1 MNDKFKEFLNIFNAL
16 ASIGWCVAFNYQ
28 IHMKQPEK
36 DDKIKTGITNIKNK
50 VENAHINSSTLVLS
64 PEEIAILQEDLSKIE
79 AVLYKKSKEEI
90 KTDSLN
96 IELARAKRQI
106 KNR

>member
-1 MNDKFKEFLNIFNAL
+1 MNPKTEKFLTIFNSL
-16 ASIGWCVAFNYQ
+16 SLICWCVGFNYQ
-28 IHMKQPEK
+28 LITNQKK
-36 DDKIKTGITNIKNK
+36 DRKIKAGITNVKNK
-50 VENAHINSSTLVLS
+50 VENAYINSSTLVLS

-96 IELARAKRQI
+96 IELVKAKRQGR
-106 KNR
+106 NR